1 MVALVGSFYGV
12 DLFVVEMLINDAYL
26 AEFMCRLKET
36 ASVKMLYERIA
47 LYAKRLF
54 SSLFESCLQNRPFL
68 TSNVSIPTSS

>member
-12 DLFVVEMLINDAYL
+12 DLFVVVEMLINDAYL

-47 LYAKRLF
+47 LYANGTLLQ
-54 SSLFESCLQNRPFL
+54 SL
-68 TSNVSIPTSS
+68 